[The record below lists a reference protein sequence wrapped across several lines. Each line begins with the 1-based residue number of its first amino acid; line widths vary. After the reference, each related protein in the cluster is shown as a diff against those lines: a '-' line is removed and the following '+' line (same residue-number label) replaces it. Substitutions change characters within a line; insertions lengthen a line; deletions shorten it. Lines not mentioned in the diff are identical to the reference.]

1 MVFSLINYLEAA
13 MARHDGRKKDELRRV
28 TMEPGYVKYPHGSV
42 LVTFGDTRVLC
53 TVQVDEKVPPYVA
66 AKNNNQGW
74 ITAEYALMPASG
86 LSRNERAGYGKATVK
101 GRVYE
106 IQRLIGRSM
115 RAALDLSKL
124 GPRTLMVDCDVIQAD
139 GGTRTAA
146 ITGAMVALEMAVKKL
161 MQEGKITENPI
172 INKIA
177 AVSVGIKDGE
187 VILDL
192 DYPEDSRAET
202 DLNLVMT
209 DKGGYIEVQGT
220 AENGATYSK
229 AQLDEMLSIGE
240 AGIQKLFKMQA
251 EALEK
256 V

>member
-1 MVFSLINYLEAA
+1 MT
-13 MARHDGRKKDELRRV
+13 RHDGRKKNEMREV
-28 TMEPGYVKYPHGSV
+28 TIQPGYVKYPHGSV
-42 LVTFGDTRVLC
+42 LITFGDTRVLC
-53 TVQVDEKVPPYVA
+53 TVQVDEKVPPYIA
-66 AKNNNQGW
+66 ARNNNQGW

-115 RAALDLSKL
+115 RAALDLNKL

-146 ITGAMVALEMAVKKL
+146 ITGSMVALELAVKKL
-161 MQEGKITENPI
+161 MEEGKITENPI

-177 AVSVGIKDGE
+177 AISIGIKDGE
-187 VILDL
+187 ALLDL
-192 DYPEDSRAET
+192 DYPEDSSAET

-220 AENGATYSK
+220 AENGAVYNK
-229 AQLDEMLSIGE
+229 KQLDEMLHVGE
-240 AGIQKLFKMQA
+240 EGIRELFKLQK
-251 EALEK
+251 EALERVK
-256 V
+256 

>member
-1 MVFSLINYLEAA
+1 
-13 MARHDGRKKDELRRV
+13 MARHDGRKKDELRKI
-28 TMEPGYVKYPHGSV
+28 TIEPGYVKYPHGSV
-42 LVTFGDTRVLC
+42 LITFGDTRVLC

-74 ITAEYALMPASG
+74 ITAEYALMPAAG

-115 RAALDLSKL
+115 RAALDLNKL
-124 GPRTLMVDCDVIQAD
+124 GPRTLMIDCDVIQAD

-146 ITGAMVALEMAVKKL
+146 ITGAMVALELAVKKL
-161 MQEGKITENPI
+161 MIEGKLMANPI
-172 INKIA
+172 INRIA

-229 AQLDEMLSIGE
+229 AQLDEMLMVGE
-240 AGIQKLFKMQA
+240 AGIKQLFKLQA

-256 V
+256 K

>member
-1 MVFSLINYLEAA
+1 